1 MQINIYLFV
10 SYTNK
15 HILCSWIGKIN
26 IIKMCILPKTIYRF
40 NAILTYFTN
49 LEQILQKFIWNPERP
64 QIASAILRK
73 KNKFRS
79 ITVPDIKL
87 YYKATVSKTAWYWH
101 KNRHID

>member
-49 LEQILQKFIWNPERP
+49 LQKFSKNLCRMKRP